1 MGETTV
7 TLFEDLIRQKNWRAL
22 RAAIEDID
30 PITSAGIIEDLSDED
45 DIIYFR
51 LLPREHAKDTFQY
64 LSHDKQEQIIEGLAS
79 NANRVAGLLND
90 LNPDDRTAFFEE
102 LPGNIA
108 QRLIQ
113 MLSPEEKA
121 IATSLLGY
129 PEHSIGRLMTPEFV
143 AVKPDFTVQQA
154 IDHIRQFGR
163 DSETLNVIYVV
174 DDNWKLIDDI
184 RMREIILADP
194 KQPISDLMTEYFVAL
209 NAFDD
214 QEVAIGIFQ
223 EQDRTALPV
232 IDSRGILLG
241 IVTFDDVMDVAEEE
255 STEDFHK
262 FGSVQATVVS
272 PLKATIRDLYQ
283 KRIVWLIALVF
294 VNVFSGA
301 ALANFQDVITS
312 AVALIFFLPLLID
325 SAGNAGSQSATLM
338 IRSLAIGDVET
349 KDWFRLLGK
358 EFVVSLLLG
367 ITMALGVSLV
377 ASFRAPEYI
386 FVIALTMVLAV
397 MTGSLIGMLLPF
409 IFTKLKIDPAT
420 ASAPLITSIAD
431 ISGVII
437 YFSIASWYMGL

>member
-386 FVIALTMVLAV
+386 FVIAVTMVLAV

-409 IFTKLKIDPAT
+409 IFTKLKLDPAT

-431 ISGVII
+431 ISGVLI

>member
-1 MGETTV
+1 
-7 TLFEDLIRQKNWRAL
+7 
-22 RAAIEDID
+22 
-30 PITSAGIIEDLSDED
+30 
-45 DIIYFR
+45 
-51 LLPREHAKDTFQY
+51 
-64 LSHDKQEQIIEGLAS
+64 
-79 NANRVAGLLND
+79 
-90 LNPDDRTAFFEE
+90 
-102 LPGNIA
+102 
-108 QRLIQ
+108 
-113 MLSPEEKA
+113 
-121 IATSLLGY
+121 
-129 PEHSIGRLMTPEFV
+129 
-143 AVKPDFTVQQA
+143 
-154 IDHIRQFGR
+154 
-163 DSETLNVIYVV
+163 
-174 DDNWKLIDDI
+174 
-184 RMREIILADP
+184 
-194 KQPISDLMTEYFVAL
+194 
-209 NAFDD
+209 
-214 QEVAIGIFQ
+214 
-223 EQDRTALPV
+223 
-232 IDSRGILLG
+232 
-241 IVTFDDVMDVAEEE
+241 MDVAEEE